1 MTDAPTSR
9 DADANRRKLLKA
21 GAGLAAAP
29 MLAGTVVAA
38 GVSAQG
44 NDSSARAPQRVRAFG
59 ATSPTSRISPVT
71 ITRRAVGPHD
81 VLLDVLYCGVC
92 HSDIHTVRGEW
103 GPVQYPAVPGHEIVG
118 RVIAVGDQVTKFR
131 IGDIGGV
138 GCIVDSCGE
147 CAHCEEDLE
156 QYCEKGMTQ
165 TYGSPDPHTGGYTF
179 GGYSDRVVV
188 KDHFVIRIPPGA
200 DLAATAP
207 LLCAG
212 ITTFSPLQHWKVT
225 RGQRVG
231 VVGMGGLG
239 HVAVQLAAARHADV
253 TVFTTSPS
261 KIPDAKQLGASN
273 AVLSTDAA
281 AMKALAGTFDLII
294 STVPNA
300 YDMQPVI
307 DLLKLDGTLVNVGA
321 MEPLKDVNGVK
332 LALGRRS
339 LAGSIIGGIAE
350 TQEVVDYCAA
360 RNITARI
367 QLIQPNEIDRAFEGV
382 IDKSVR
388 YRYVI
393 DLTSKK
399 STV

>member
-1 MTDAPTSR
+1 MTDTSQPR
-9 DADANRRKLLKA
+9 DANANRRNLLKV
-21 GAGLAAAP
+21 GASLAAAP
-29 MLAGTVVAA
+29 MLAGVVAA
-38 GVSAQG
+38 AGAPAQG
-44 NDSSARAPQRVRAFG
+44 NDASAKAPQRVRAFG
-59 ATSPTSRISPVT
+59 ATSPTSHIAPVT
-71 ITRRAVGPHD
+71 IPRRTVGPHD
-81 VLLDVLYCGVC
+81 VLLDILYCGVC

-138 GCIVDSCGE
+138 GCMVDSCGA
-147 CAHCEEDLE
+147 CAHCEDDLE
-156 QYCEKGMTQ
+156 QYCAKGMTQ

-179 GGYSDRVVV
+179 GGYSDRIVV

-212 ITTFSPLQHWKVT
+212 ITTFSPLQHWNVA

-239 HVAVQLAAARHADV
+239 HVAVQLAAARHAEV

-261 KIPDAKQLGASN
+261 KIQDAKQLGARE
-273 AVLSTDAA
+273 AVLSTDVA

-294 STVPNA
+294 STAPNA
-300 YDMQPVI
+300 YDLQPVI

-321 MEPLKDVNGVK
+321 MEPLKDVNGIQ

-360 RNITARI
+360 RNIKARI
-367 QLIQPNEIDRAFEGV
+367 QLIQPNEIDRAFKGV

-393 DLTSKK
+393 DLASKK
-399 STV
+399 SSV